1 MEELSHAAAGE
12 SVSFKTWYM
21 YMYLTDLVD
30 YLLVMGGSSGTT
42 SVDCLLFEFCVC
54 VVFPQFI
61 AFVELV
67 DKERKWKYMSKI
79 QEINNQS
86 MW

>member
-30 YLLVMGGSSGTT
+30 YLLVMGR
-42 SVDCLLFEFCVC
+42 VPHQLIVYFLNFLYV
-54 VVFPQFI
+54 
-61 AFVELV
+61 
-67 DKERKWKYMSKI
+67 
-79 QEINNQS
+79 
-86 MW
+86 

>member
-30 YLLVMGGSSGTT
+30 YLLVMGQAPHRNVFGEPNKLYFHGHNFGVSSKNTLSGAVIMVAILNY
-42 SVDCLLFEFCVC
+42 S
-54 VVFPQFI
+54 
-61 AFVELV
+61 
-67 DKERKWKYMSKI
+67 
-79 QEINNQS
+79 N
-86 MW
+86 